1 MPSQPQVTPA
11 SPTQDDHLP
20 SSPTTGLPR
29 RRASL
34 RERFWSVSSANAYKE
49 EDRARRAQAYTPRHA
64 ATDFTAQMN
73 APSSPP
79 TTTTNHHHH
88 RQDDIDE
95 AAAENDY
102 ALFVERSEML
112 RDADEAAAARGL
124 LAGRTRS
131 QKRRSFGRRIAEY
144 VKPPREER

>member
-1 MPSQPQVTPA
+1 MPSQPQQVTPA
-11 SPTQDDHLP
+11 SSQDDHLP
-20 SSPTTGLPR
+20 SSPTTGLPKR
-29 RRASL
+29 RTSL
-34 RERFWSVSSANAYKE
+34 RERFWSVSSANAFKE
-49 EDRARRAQAYTPRHA
+49 DDRARRAAQAYTPRHA
-64 ATDFTAQMN
+64 ATDFTAQMA
-73 APSSPP
+73 APTPTSPS
-79 TTTTNHHHH
+79 HH
-88 RQDDIDE
+88 RQQDHDIDE

-112 RDADEAAAARGL
+112 READEAAAARGGL